1 MMKALL
7 YLRGGV
13 YVEWAIDI
21 DTVRQQ
27 FEQAKSSKEATE
39 SLYKSLSTYTK
50 DDPLLLAYKGASLT
64 LKARFLADRGD
75 KKKMV
80 AEGIKTIETAVVAS
94 PKQVEIRL
102 VRLAVQE
109 NSPKIL
115 KYKMNMAE
123 DKQMIL
129 TNFAG
134 QPKAV
139 QSLIKRY
146 AQQSAVFTDAER
158 KQLGG

>member
-7 YLRGGV
+7 FLWVGV
-13 YVEWAIDI
+13 FVGWAIDI

-75 KKKMV
+75 KRKW
-80 AEGIKTIETAVVAS
+80 S
-94 PKQVEIRL
+94 PKGSRLLRLLWLHLPSRWKSDWYALRCKRIRL
-102 VRLAVQE
+102 K
-109 NSPKIL
+109 S
-115 KYKMNMAE
+115 
-123 DKQMIL
+123 
-129 TNFAG
+129 
-134 QPKAV
+134 
-139 QSLIKRY
+139 
-146 AQQSAVFTDAER
+146 
-158 KQLGG
+158 